1 MINQNPIATIMQIEP
16 KLVKSIDQVIP
27 NCVPIEDF
35 NSPVI
40 QILEVQNPHRFWFA
54 ERSELK
60 KVSELMKR
68 MSQFYFNSDRLKVSK
83 EELFK
88 GLYVT
93 VLYKDLW
100 HRGMILKVWP
110 RNMARILY
118 VDFGTVEDVTLNHIR
133 FLTED
138 FLALPSTAHRG
149 VLSHVQPIDGVWS
162 KEAKIFLEE
171 NVYFKRIE
179 AKIFKR
185 NALDS
190 SYFMAIRTSSDGGEK
205 KKLVSKE
212 MIERGFC
219 FYDANFT
226 DNTVVNEMELEF
238 IEYENGKH
246 LKDPDSYLDDS
257 WLPTAVNFSV
267 EASNN
272 IDEWLPTAQASKS
285 ALQEHQKQVNNVE
298 PNNHKIRENEA
309 TKFVPTQVTYNKVA
323 QAQKTLKPPLSPN
336 RNLSKETNKKPI
348 VVDSPS
354 LKAKS
359 YFIPQCKLPINCVPK
374 ASHPLESSVEL
385 SPQVAPL
392 SENIQIEKQIL
403 SHFKVGKVMKIYI
416 HVVNNLDGFYFYVKD
431 EMLDIAPFLKD
442 FK

>member
-205 KKLVSKE
+205 NKLVSKE

-226 DNTVVNEMELEF
+226 DNTVVNEKELEF

-257 WLPTAVNFSV
+257 WLPTAVNVSV
-267 EASNN
+267 EAANN

-336 RNLSKETNKKPI
+336 RNLSKETNKKPV